1 MHLTNGKLCDKFF
14 LLSSLS
20 VRNIMELLAL
30 LDKRIVLRIS
40 GTVFQPHQSYL
51 TGKILNLH
59 FMTLEGKSSD
69 LKLYLMVHGLS
80 LTDNQFSVSISDK
93 DHHSFISGEEVE
105 TRVGNNLLR
114 IRLI

>member
-1 MHLTNGKLCDKFF
+1 
-14 LLSSLS
+14 
-20 VRNIMELLAL
+20 MELLVL
-30 LDKRIVLRIS
+30 LDKGIALRNS
-40 GTVFQPHQSYL
+40 KLVFQPHQLYL

-80 LTDNQFSVSISDK
+80 LTDNQCSVSISDN

-105 TRVGNNLLR
+105 TRIGNNLFR